1 MRWLTDRCGWST
13 SADQG
18 DAVAAGDSAREQ
30 SRRLAEVASTL
41 QRKAEWAAK
50 RAESFEAGSQGELE
64 VARALAPLTA
74 EGWFLL
80 HDRDLPAG
88 GNVDHIAVGPPGVAV
103 VDAKAWTYPVRV
115 SGGRLY
121 TGKFTRDS
129 QLDKILEQRGH
140 VEAALKVAH
149 PLVPVRGCLSL
160 TGEADRNREAVT
172 VRDVEVVGV
181 DTIAPHL
188 LRAPAQLPPAEVEAV
203 FRTLSAAFRPAGA
216 PALEAYPAEPMK
228 DPDEDALPATT
239 ERCRIYY
246 LNEWRGHGQRR
257 LYLKDCHGIQL
268 GWKDAISEEVV
279 LECAGDDRKLA
290 GAVLAAATST
300 GVALAAQS
308 LPRVPVP
315 VLGRKLL
322 GRFARVHVSVLVGQ
336 LWRKNNRLY
345 GTLIDPHSSTFKLG
359 YVDLATNDLRP
370 SIQGPLSQDHQPA
383 QYYLR
388 LLRDRQP
395 PAHER

>member
-1 MRWLTDRCGWST
+1 
-13 SADQG
+13 
-18 DAVAAGDSAREQ
+18 
-30 SRRLAEVASTL
+30 LAEVASTL

-64 VARALAPLTA
+64 VARALAPLTT

-149 PLVPVRGCLSL
+149 RLVPVRGCLSL

-216 PALEAYPAEPMK
+216 PALEAYPAGPMK
-228 DPDEDALPATT
+228 DPGEDALPATT

-257 LYLKDCHGIQL
+257 LYLKDCRGLQL
-268 GWKDAISEEVV
+268 GWKDSISEEVV

-300 GVALAAQS
+300 GVALAAPS